1 MVLTGAVIH
10 VKSSAWLIANVIC
23 VFSPI
28 LMREVSVTDKRDSN
42 TNLPCLPPPP
52 QSLSVSAQGSN
63 CNLNQQFLS
72 NPILLLIDLLN
83 LIGCLLGGGGS
94 SIFFFV
100 SLILILIIFAKIS
113 RYQKG
118 HWLHI
123 CHIFQILCFYLVP
136 GSQTPVPK
144 EMIDWWTGG
153 EGEVQECTTA

>member
-1 MVLTGAVIH
+1 MVLRGGFIY
-10 VKSSAWLIANVIC
+10 VKPSVWLIASVIC
-23 VFSPI
+23 VFVPI
-28 LMREVSVTDKRDSN
+28 LMREVSVIDKRYSN
-42 TNLPCLPPPP
+42 TNTCLLPPP